1 MKCKR
6 LTLQQ
11 AQDLL
16 RVALGID
23 NPWSKM
29 LRNDSI
35 DVGASKLIRMQ
46 VERVGEH
53 GGELRWFLIGP
64 VRDVQ
69 YWFELV

>member
-6 LTLQQ
+6 LTLGQ

-16 RVALGID
+16 TVALGI
-23 NPWSKM
+23 NKPWSAM

-35 DVGASKLIRMQ
+35 DVGASKLIR
-46 VERVGEH
+46 VCVRRNGES
-53 GGELRWFLIGP
+53 GGRIRWFIIGP
-64 VRDVQ
+64 VFDVE